1 MSYFWNISRYIYMK
15 LTLNLDALMSI
26 STAGEFDNILNTFY
40 RNYEK
45 QYFHHLYLSF
55 FCLKLNEPTDKY
67 WPGTTDLRYSSP
79 TANDIT

>member
-1 MSYFWNISRYIYMK
+1 MK

-45 QYFHHLYLSF
+45 QYFYHLYLSF
-55 FCLKLNEPTDKY
+55 FCLKLNEQTDKH
-67 WPGTTDLRYSSP
+67 
-79 TANDIT
+79 